1 MADTSVH
8 GKVERW
14 IVANELPRL
23 CGEQFSRGRVPLT
36 WGGVFECD
44 AESSDS
50 GIVACISTSCCRTA
64 TGRQAIGKFHKLRAG
79 ALYLLHTSGTRRRIL
94 AFTDPGMLE
103 HFEKEPTRG
112 RFPPQSAIELLLVDL
127 PRDLAEEL
135 RVATSMASSEVS
147 PRDRGLDAR

>member
-23 CGEQFSRGRVPLT
+23 CGEQFSKGRVPLT

-44 AESSDS
+44 AVSSDS
-50 GIVACISTSCCRTA
+50 GTVACISTSCCRTA
-64 TGRQAIGKFHKLRAG
+64 TGRQAIGKFHKLRAD

-94 AFTDPGMLE
+94 TFTDPGMLE
-103 HFEKEPTRG
+103 HFEKERTRG

-135 RVATSMASSEVS
+135 RVATSVASSEVS
-147 PRDRGLDAR
+147 PRDRGLAAK